1 MSAAAVDLTGRA
13 ALVTG
18 AGRGIGRAIA
28 TLLAEHG
35 ATVAVH
41 YRADT
46 AAAEKT
52 VAALAGKGHVA
63 IAADLADPRSA
74 FDLADRA
81 AAALGRLDIVI
92 NNAGIYEPHA
102 IDRLAADSWRRI
114 WDRTLAVNL
123 TGAVGVLHGAVGH
136 LKAAGGGHIVNVTSR
151 GAFRGEP
158 EAPAYAAS
166 KAGLNAVSQS
176 LAIALAPHGISVV
189 AVAPGWVATDMTH
202 RYLDG
207 PDGEAIRAQSPLGRV
222 ATGTEIAAAVLL
234 AVSGHCNALTGAIID
249 VNGASYLR

>member
-1 MSAAAVDLTGRA
+1 VASLTG
-13 ALVTG
+13 
-18 AGRGIGRAIA
+18 
-28 TLLAEHG
+28 E
-35 ATVAVH
+35 
-41 YRADT
+41 
-46 AAAEKT
+46 
-52 VAALAGKGHVA
+52 GHTA

-102 IDRLAADSWRRI
+102 IDRLTADAWRDV

-123 TGAVGVLHGAVGH
+123 TGAVGVLHGAVVH
-136 LKAAGGGHIVNVTSR
+136 LIAAGGGHVVNVTSR

-166 KAGLNAVSQS
+166 KAGLNAVASKAGLNAVSQS
-176 LAIALAPHGISVV
+176 LAVALAPHGISVV

-207 PDGEAIRAQSPLGRV
+207 PEGEAIRAQSPLGRV
-222 ATGTEIAAAVLL
+222 ATGAEIAAAVLL
-234 AVSGHCNALTGAIID
+234 AVSGHCDALTGAIID